1 LTTREARIA
10 SDASSATALR
20 AAHWCAILSLI
31 ALTFLCLLWEA
42 VLAPIRPGGS
52 LLMLK
57 ALPLLAPLFGLL
69 RERIIAY
76 KWTVLLALAYFTEGV
91 VRAWSDTG
99 ASQQLAIAEIA
110 LALALFSSCALYVR
124 LPRSA

>member
-1 LTTREARIA
+1 VTTREARVI
-10 SDASSATALR
+10 SDTGGTTALR
-20 AAHWCAILSLI
+20 TAHWCAILSLI

-57 ALPLLAPLFGLL
+57 ALPLLVPLFGLL
-69 RERIIAY
+69 RERVIAY

-91 VRAWSDTG
+91 VRAWSDAG
-99 ASQQLAIAEIA
+99 ASQQLAITEIA
-110 LALALFSSCALYVR
+110 LALLLFSSCALYVR